1 MSGFLS
7 RLLNRAG
14 IANAADE
21 EISLLHYRSPARF
34 EPSGSEPAALEESV
48 ESTSPAPAASAAAS
62 GVRAFTA
69 ASDAIPVTPRLVQPG
84 IRASLDVKAPA
95 VPSGT
100 PVRVSESS
108 IDSGAAPARSTEATA
123 PPAYPI
129 LMQDRRSHFET
140 YAPEVSAA
148 SASIAAPPVL
158 PPTAP
163 PKAAGNAEQR
173 PLTPH
178 PQPAR
183 QREVPPKDPRP
194 AKAPPPSVSAPGI
207 RRIETPPVPNAP
219 SPQQTEPQP
228 ETIIQIARVEI
239 VASQPEPRRTVAPV
253 SRKPTTSLA
262 DYLARR
268 RR

>member
-7 RLLNRAG
+7 RLLHRAG

-21 EISLLHYRSPARF
+21 EISLLRYRSPARF

-48 ESTSPAPAASAAAS
+48 ESNSATPAPSVAAS
-62 GVRAFTA
+62 GVREFTA
-69 ASDAIPVTPRLVQPG
+69 ASDAIPVTTPFVQPG

-95 VPSGT
+95 VPSGM
-100 PVRVSESS
+100 PVRVPGSS
-108 IDSGAAPARSTEATA
+108 IGLDATPSRSTEATA
-123 PPAYPI
+123 PPAHPI
-129 LMQDRRSHFET
+129 LMQDRRSRFEGHS
-140 YAPEVSAA
+140 PEVPAA
-148 SASIAAPPVL
+148 PASIAAPPTL
-158 PPTAP
+158 P
-163 PKAAGNAEQR
+163 PKAPGNADKH

-183 QREVPPKDPRP
+183 QREVPPKDLLPS
-194 AKAPPPSVSAPGI
+194 KAPQPSVSASGI
-207 RRIETPPVPNAP
+207 RRIETPPAPNAP